1 MDCDRIT
8 KLLLG
13 IVLFDNSDNRKFWK
27 SRRSVVHTT
36 TRLTRLPHVQKTK
49 RGCKLPSIV
58 HPDWV
63 VNHYLKKITAYV
75 QNNSI
80 SSTFTEIFSKSLKLI
95 FGLIF
100 TSSLAFVS
108 CNCSVVH
115 TAMRPT
121 WLPRMRKPMTGRGV
135 CKMPSDTPWFLS
147 GPFSTGI
154 NYFN

>member
-13 IVLFDNSDNRKFWK
+13 IVLFDNSDNRKFCK
-27 SRRSVVHTT
+27 VLQVSGAYDHEAHKATART
-36 TRLTRLPHVQKTK
+36 KK

-80 SSTFTEIFSKSLKLI
+80 SSTFTEIFSKSFKLI

-100 TSSLAFVS
+100 TLFLAFVS
-108 CNCSVVH
+108 CNCWVLH
-115 TAMRPT
+115 AAMRST
-121 WLPRMRKPMTGRGV
+121 WLPHMQKPMTGRGV
-135 CKMPSDTPWFLS
+135 CKIPSDTPWFLS
-147 GPFSTGI
+147 GPFSTAI